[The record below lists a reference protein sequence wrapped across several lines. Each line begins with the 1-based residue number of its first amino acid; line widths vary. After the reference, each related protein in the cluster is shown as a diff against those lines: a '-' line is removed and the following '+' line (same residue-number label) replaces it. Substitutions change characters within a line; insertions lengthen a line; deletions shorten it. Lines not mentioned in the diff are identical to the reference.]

1 MKYAQVKVN
10 FTPDHFNQLVN
21 LAAAA
26 DITIA
31 QYIREQLNLQIGEKP
46 RIRKKRTKAVQYKYM
61 DPQLLYHLAKI
72 GNNLN
77 QIAKKLNQGT
87 IFDRLGLATL
97 LEIRERINDYQH

>member
-10 FTPDHFNQLVN
+10 FTPDHFNQLFN
-21 LAAAA
+21 LATAA
-26 DITIA
+26 DMTIA
-31 QYIREQLNLQIGEKP
+31 QYIREQLNLQIAEKP
-46 RIRKKRTKAVQYKYM
+46 RIRKKRTKAVQYQYM

-87 IFDRLGLATL
+87 VFDRLGLATL
-97 LEIRERINDYQH
+97 LEIREELNDYQR